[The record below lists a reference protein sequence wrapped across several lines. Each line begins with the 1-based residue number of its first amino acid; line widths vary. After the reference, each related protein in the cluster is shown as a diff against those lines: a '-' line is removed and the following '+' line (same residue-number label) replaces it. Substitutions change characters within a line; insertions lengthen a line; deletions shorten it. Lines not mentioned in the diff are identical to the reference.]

1 MQANWR
7 KKQAINYLKKI
18 NNFISLVLFQKVKK
32 KKQKACQLL
41 NSN

>member
-32 KKQKACQLL
+32 KKTKSMSAVE
-41 NSN
+41 